1 MARRARLPGEHL
13 LSQARERALTLLY
26 EADVKGISPREV
38 LANQIVDPDPLT
50 TLLVEGV
57 ADDYDLLN
65 EMISANARGWT
76 IERMPSLDRAV
87 LRLAIT
93 ELRKRPDVPIAVVID
108 EAVSLAKRFSTDDSG
123 RFVNGM
129 LSTVARELRRREP
142 VREAVPEVVP
152 EAVVEPDRD
161 PAESAG

>member
-38 LANQIVDPDPLT
+38 LANQIVEPDPLT

-129 LSTVARELRRREP
+129 LSTVARDLRKREP
-142 VREAVPEVVP
+142 VRETAVEVVL
-152 EAVVEPDRD
+152 EAVVEVERD

>member
-1 MARRARLPGEHL
+1 MARRTRLPGEHL

-38 LANQIVDPDPLT
+38 LANQIVPAEPLT
-50 TLLVEGV
+50 AVLVEGV
-57 ADDYDLLN
+57 ADDIGLLD

-76 IERMPSLDRAV
+76 IERMPALDRAV
-87 LRLAIT
+87 LRMAIT
-93 ELRKRPDVPIAVVID
+93 ELRRRPEVPIAVVID

-129 LSTVARELRRREP
+129 LSTIAREVRRS
-142 VREAVPEVVP
+142 VPI
-152 EAVVEPDRD
+152 RD
-161 PAESAG
+161 PGEPTG

>member
-38 LANQIVDPDPLT
+38 LANQIVSPDPLT

-65 EMISANARGWT
+65 ELISANARGWT
-76 IERMPSLDRAV
+76 IERMPALDRAV
-87 LRLAIT
+87 LRMAIT
-93 ELRKRPDVPIAVVID
+93 ELRKRTDVPIAVVID

-129 LSTVARELRRREP
+129 LSTIAREVRKREP
-142 VREAVPEVVP
+142 IRN
-152 EAVVEPDRD
+152 